1 MCITVEAGWYMEVHY
16 TVLFT
21 LCMFEILHNEK
32 EK

>member
-1 MCITVEAGWYMEVHY
+1 MLKLDGGYMEIHY

-21 LCMFEILHNEK
+21 LCAFEILHNEK